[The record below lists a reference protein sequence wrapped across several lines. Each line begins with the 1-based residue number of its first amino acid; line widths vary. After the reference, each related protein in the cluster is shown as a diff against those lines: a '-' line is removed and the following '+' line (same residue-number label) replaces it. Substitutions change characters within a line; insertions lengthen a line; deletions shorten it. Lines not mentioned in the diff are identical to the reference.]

1 MQSPLSVRFFVKS
14 GPNYVMGLEHDVGDI
29 NKGTDD
35 QCSIR
40 DQCRD
45 PMGAPKTKEDNGCS
59 NEIDNKYVLLSEK
72 CAFVFINFNPLLCRP
87 IYVFCHMFVG
97 NANTQNNILYFNFES
112 MVS

>member
-1 MQSPLSVRFFVKS
+1 MFHEYYIICDIISILYVCTVFEICYPGQWQCNPLCPVRFFVKS

-45 PMGAPKTKEDNGCS
+45 PMSAPKPKEDNGCS

-72 CAFVFINFNPLLCRP
+72 CAFVFINFNPL
-87 IYVFCHMFVG
+87 
-97 NANTQNNILYFNFES
+97 
-112 MVS
+112 

>member
-45 PMGAPKTKEDNGCS
+45 PMSAPKPKRGQWMFA
-59 NEIDNKYVLLSEK
+59 IYYLPYVQMK
-72 CAFVFINFNPLLCRP
+72 
-87 IYVFCHMFVG
+87 
-97 NANTQNNILYFNFES
+97 
-112 MVS
+112 